1 MNTIRVSNRLDP
13 DQAQHVVTSAH
24 SLPKNML
31 LLLKNTKII
40 KKNNYFVCGAIV
52 NRNNSNELVHL
63 FTCIDLTIR

>member
-40 KKNNYFVCGAIV
+40 KKIRIISYV
-52 NRNNSNELVHL
+52 ELLSTVTTPIGL
-63 FTCIDLTIR
+63 FICVPV